1 MNASY
6 GRSTQVHLCKHML
19 AIDTPTV
26 VSGPTRRPTA
36 VILWASNGRPLKMR
50 DTRSGAIWEGKAAV
64 VAPHFLRAMQAEDCG
79 LLSLNF
85 EPGHPL
91 FRGLCDI
98 TREKGMLPLDG
109 KSLLPCSNDVRN
121 LVMSSDSVEMDRLAT
136 FIARLVLP
144 SMEKAVPGDE
154 RVAVAIERLEEN
166 LSKPPS
172 LPELAR
178 SVGLSGRYLSDLFVD
193 QVGLAARS
201 YIVWRRYRRALAS
214 LHLPH
219 NLSDIAQ
226 SVGFYDQAQ
235 MARTFVEFF
244 GFAPSRLREQG
255 SIRFHGGPLHT
266 SRALQ
271 N

>member
-1 MNASY
+1 MNATY
-6 GRSTQVHLCKHML
+6 GRSTQVHLGKHML

-26 VSGPTRRPTA
+26 VSGPTRRPAA

-50 DTRSGAIWEGKAAV
+50 DMRSGLVWEGQAAV
-64 VAPHFLRAMQAEDCG
+64 VAPHFQRAMQAEDCG

-91 FRGLCDI
+91 FRGLCDMV
-98 TREKGMLPLDG
+98 RDKGLLPLDG
-109 KSLLPCSNDVRN
+109 KSLLSCSSDVRE
-121 LVMSSDSVEMDRLAT
+121 LITSSDTAEMDRLST

-144 SMEKAVPGDE
+144 YAE
-154 RVAVAIERLEEN
+154 RVAPGDGRVAEVLERLEID
-166 LSKPPS
+166 LSKPPT
-172 LPELAR
+172 LPELAHG
-178 SVGLSGRYLSDLFVD
+178 VGLSGRYLSDMFVR
-193 QVGLAARS
+193 QVGLPARS

-214 LHLPH
+214 LHLPQ

-244 GFAPSRLREQG
+244 GFAPSKLREQG
-255 SIRFHGGPLHT
+255 LIRVHGWPLHT
-266 SRALQ
+266 SHALKG
-271 N
+271 